1 MKYLKIK
8 IITLLLSLVLTQSC
22 GYKLG
27 GLEVVGE
34 NSGKTTTVK
43 IQSSKSLKQSFIN
56 SGFLIND
63 KNFEY
68 FIIVEG
74 PTFSKDTVSV
84 TSSATENEFTITGK
98 MKISIYNKNNDAV
111 VENKTISMS
120 KDHNFSSSSIN
131 SSESEE
137 SIIRDDIKKYLEIQV
152 INILRSK
159 I

>member
-68 FIIVEG
+68 FVIVEG